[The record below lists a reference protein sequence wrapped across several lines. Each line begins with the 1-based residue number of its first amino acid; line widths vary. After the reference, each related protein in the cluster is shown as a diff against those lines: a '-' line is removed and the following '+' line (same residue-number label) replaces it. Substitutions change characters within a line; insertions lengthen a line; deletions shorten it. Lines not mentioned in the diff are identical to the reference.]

1 MKIKKPNKTQK
12 IVLLLRQKLSIIKQS
27 AMLRRED
34 FKIEKEIKQLLGE

>member
-12 IVLLLRQKLSIIKQS
+12 IVLLLRQKLSILKQS
-27 AMLRRED
+27 AMLRREA